1 MAFEPQVLDRLRDA
15 ERAKRLLVLGA
26 TGILYG
32 AGWLAF
38 DYHGTRVGEATG
50 TVARIYQNVHYTVDH
65 VVDGAVYSAYPGRI
79 PDSLPRP
86 PVGSPL
92 RIYYYR
98 NDPNNAFFE
107 PRRHVW
113 PQPIP
118 TAVLVLG
125 LVAVG
130 EGLRRALRSR
140 GRPAESGDVLEIALS
155 TLHWARSIVGGIF
168 LLLTSVVVV
177 LTTWLGWDSGG
188 AMGIA
193 ALVLVVAGHG
203 GMMISVFVAGYVSGL
218 VIDPVRGLIYR
229 RWGLRRPCFYRY
241 RALADLARVGT
252 KMTQMRRGRS
262 YSLVLHFQDGSEWD
276 HPLGYREN
284 PHEPEERIRQ
294 YLASR
299 SIQAPVIVRAGDPP

>member
-1 MAFEPQVLDRLRDA
+1 MAVAPQDLDRLRDA

-26 TGILYG
+26 VGILYG
-32 AGWLAF
+32 TGWLVF
-38 DYHGTRVGEATG
+38 DYHGTRIGEATG
-50 TVARIYQNVHYTVDH
+50 TVSRIYQNVHYTVDH
-65 VVDGAVYSAYPGRI
+65 VVDGVVYSAHPGRI

-98 NDPNNAFFE
+98 NDPNHAFFE
-107 PRRHVW
+107 PRRHMW

-118 TAVLVLG
+118 TAVGILG

-140 GRPAESGDVLEIALS
+140 GRPAESNDVLELPLS

-168 LLLTSVVVV
+168 LLLTAVVAV

-188 AMGIA
+188 PMGIA

-218 VIDPVRGLIYR
+218 VFDPGRGLIYH
-229 RWGLRRPCFYRY
+229 RWGLRRPCLYRY
-241 RALADLARVGT
+241 RALADLARVET
-252 KMTQMRRGRS
+252 RMTQMRRGRS

-276 HPLGYREN
+276 QPLRYHEN
-284 PHEPEERIRQ
+284 PHEPEERLRR
-294 YLASR
+294 YLANW
-299 SIQAPVIVRAGDPP
+299 SIQAPGIVPAGDPP